1 MRSCR
6 KATTKTWGSWTERL
20 AARTIPVMLVAGALA
35 TGVVTVGAQ
44 KKLGAAQATQAQAD
58 QTGAFMRAKL
68 THSQH
73 VLEGLAV
80 EDYDLI
86 AKGAQQL
93 ALASQASDWQV
104 LQTEDYIRH
113 SSEFRRA
120 CDNLGATAKAKNLD
134 GAALAWMEVTLKC
147 VQCHRYVRDQN
158 R

>member
-1 MRSCR
+1 MRSCK
-6 KATTKTWGSWTERL
+6 KATTKTWGWWTERP
-20 AARTIPVMLVAGALA
+20 AARTAPVMLVATTLVVGTIAA
-35 TGVVTVGAQ
+35 TSQQRTT
-44 KKLGAAQATQAQAD
+44 AAPPPQAD
-58 QTGAFMRAKL
+58 QTAAFMRAKL

-120 CDNLGATAKAKNLD
+120 CDSLGAAAKAKNLD

>member
-1 MRSCR
+1 MPSCR
-6 KATTKTWGSWTERL
+6 KATTKISASWTDSSTFRFAWHTAAAVLL
-20 AARTIPVMLVAGALA
+20 AATA
-35 TGVVTVGAQ
+35 TGWMVAT
-44 KKLGAAQATQAQAD
+44 AAPKPDGSD
-58 QTGAFMRAKL
+58 QTAAFMRAKL
-68 THSQH
+68 THSQD

-104 LQTEDYIRH
+104 LQTEDYIRQ

-120 CDNLGATAKAKNLD
+120 CDSLGAAAKAKNLD
-134 GAALAWMEVTLKC
+134 AAALAWMEVTLKC

>member
-20 AARTIPVMLVAGALA
+20 SARTIPVVLVAVTLA
-35 TGVVTVGAQ
+35 ACVVATAAQ
-44 KKLGAAQATQAQAD
+44 KQPAAQAAGSD
-58 QTGAFMRAKL
+58 QTAAFMRAKL
-68 THSQH
+68 NHSQN

-104 LQTEDYIRH
+104 LQTEDYIRQ

-120 CDNLGATAKAKNLD
+120 CDSLGAAAKAKNLD

>member
-1 MRSCR
+1 MPSCR
-6 KATTKTWGSWTERL
+6 KATTKTWASWTEPALSRRLSAVL
-20 AARTIPVMLVAGALA
+20 AAVGVAAA
-35 TGVVTVGAQ
+35 VAAAAAQ
-44 KKLGAAQATQAQAD
+44 KPDGSD
-58 QTGAFMRAKL
+58 QTAAFMRAKL

-86 AKGAQQL
+86 SKGAQQL

-120 CDNLGATAKAKNLD
+120 CDSLGAAAKAKNLD
-134 GAALAWMEVTLKC
+134 GAALAWMEVTMKC
-147 VQCHRYVRDQN
+147 VQCHRYVRDQK